1 MTPARRFSCYSDAMR
16 KEAYAIQACQ
26 FLLAVTISVC
36 GPHLSVQAQETSEQ
50 DVSAGNV
57 IDEIVVVGRDGKSI
71 DVDTLRLEEARLKV
85 VREFQIER
93 HKQEEEL
100 WRLKLR
106 SVMQRKTSR
115 FVWGYD
121 AQDEAA
127 RFRYSQAHY
136 LPIDRVAPATFV
148 SIRF

>member
-1 MTPARRFSCYSDAMR
+1 MR

-26 FLLAVTISVC
+26 FLLAVAISVC
-36 GPHLSVQAQETSEQ
+36 GPHLSAQAQETSQQ
-50 DVSAGNV
+50 DASAGNA
-57 IDEIVVVGRDGKSI
+57 IDEIVVVVGRDGKSI

-85 VREFQIER
+85 IREFRIER

-106 SVMQRKTSR
+106 SVMQLKTSR
-115 FVWGYD
+115 IVWGYD

-136 LPIDRVAPATFV
+136 LPIDRVVPAMFV

>member
-1 MTPARRFSCYSDAMR
+1 MR
-16 KEAYAIQACQ
+16 KKAYAIQACQ

-36 GPHLSVQAQETSEQ
+36 GPQLSAQAQETSEQ
-50 DVSAGNV
+50 EVSAGNA
-57 IDEIVVVGRDGKSI
+57 IDEIVVVVGRDGKSI

-85 VREFQIER
+85 IREFRIER

-115 FVWGYD
+115 IVWGYD

>member
-1 MTPARRFSCYSDAMR
+1 MR
-16 KEAYAIQACQ
+16 KEAYAIQARQ
-26 FLLAVTISVC
+26 FLLAVAISVC
-36 GPHLSVQAQETSEQ
+36 GLLLSAQAQEISEQ
-50 DVSAGNV
+50 DDA
-57 IDEIVVVGRDGKSI
+57 IDEIVVVVDRDGKSI

-85 VREFQIER
+85 IREFRIER

-100 WRLKLR
+100 WRLKLH
-106 SVMQRKTSR
+106 SVMPRDTSR
-115 FVWGYD
+115 IVWGYD

-136 LPIDRVAPATFV
+136 LPIDRVAPATLV